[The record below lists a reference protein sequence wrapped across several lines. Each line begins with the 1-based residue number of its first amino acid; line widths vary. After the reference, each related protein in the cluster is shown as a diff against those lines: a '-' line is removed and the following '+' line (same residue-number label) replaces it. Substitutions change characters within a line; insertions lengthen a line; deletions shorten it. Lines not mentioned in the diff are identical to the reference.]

1 MMSPSSS
8 PSNAVFRAFPTDAP
22 TSFASI
28 FVKAPSQ
35 LGGAPL
41 SSLRRKKGK
50 SQWGWLT
57 KKKSEHY
64 STLHYTGGTVPTQ
77 FKATQLVVALAVWAT

>member
-22 TSFASI
+22 TSFAII

-35 LGGAPL
+35 LGGSPL

-50 SQWGWLT
+50 SKWGWLT

-64 STLHYTGGTVPTQ
+64 STLHYTGGTAQYT
-77 FKATQLVVALAVWAT
+77 TLYRR